1 MRRTAFTLVE
11 LLVVTAI
18 IAVLV
23 ALLLPAVNSAREAAR
38 RAACVNNLRQV
49 SLALSNYEVSNR
61 RYPPSFEVKTGTQ
74 LTTNNGSWSVQAR
87 LLPYMEE
94 ANTYSQIHFDKPW
107 DDPVNRESGVPTRRV
122 GTYQCP
128 SSANDRVRIKNG
140 EPFVYPLNYGMNFGR
155 WFIYDP
161 QNRSAK
167 GDGAFYVNAR
177 IQSQHFRDGLSN
189 TLAIAEVKA
198 FTSYIR
204 NTPDPGPAV
213 PSSPA
218 DLPMSGQMKLGAET
232 NSNTGHTE
240 WPDGRVHHSGFTT
253 VFTPNTV
260 VPFERDGRTYDIDLN
275 TRKEGGSATQP
286 TYAAITARSY
296 HPGGVNTARMDGSA
310 HFVSNEIE
318 RNLWQ
323 ALSTRAGGEGIQGN

>member
-11 LLVVTAI
+11 LLVVIAI

-23 ALLLPAVNSAREAAR
+23 ALLLPAVNAAREAAR
-38 RAACVNNLRQV
+38 RSACINNLRQV
-49 SLALSNYEVSNR
+49 SLALTNYEVSIG
-61 RYPPSFEVKTGTQ
+61 RYPPSFEIESGTQ

-94 ANTYSQIHFDKPW
+94 ASTYGQIDFDKPW
-107 DDPVNRESGVPTRRV
+107 DDPVSRESGVPTRRIAA
-122 GTYQCP
+122 YQCP
-128 SSANDRVRIKNG
+128 SEANDRVRIKNG

-161 QNRSAK
+161 QRRSAR
-167 GDGAFYVNAR
+167 GDGAFFVNAR
-177 IQSQHFRDGLSN
+177 IKSKHFRDGLSN

-204 NTPDPGPAV
+204 NTPDPGPEV
-213 PSSPA
+213 PESPA
-218 DLPMSGQMKLGAET
+218 DLPMTGQMKLGTAT
-232 NSNTGHTE
+232 NKNTGHTE

-253 VFTPNTV
+253 VFTPNTL
-260 VPFERDGRTYDIDLN
+260 VPFEKDGRRYDIDVN
-275 TRKEGGSATQP
+275 TRKEGGSDSQP

-318 RNLWQ
+318 RDLWQ
-323 ALSTRAGGEGIQGN
+323 ALSTRAGREGIQGN